1 MKIIEKKIKFILEEL
16 KKEQGVKTPPKKKKD
31 FCVIKLTF
39 PVRDFHKKV
48 KSVGEF
54 LKKLRNNLPHN
65 RPFFKRIENNGIYYY
80 KIDEEKVEINIFI
93 ELKEMFEKSE
103 LSTKIFKLVEPSKII
118 ISFNDEKL
126 YQETFNREF
135 VIQDYGIWG
144 LFRNIPV
151 D

>member
-118 ISFNDEKL
+118 ISFNDDKL
-126 YQETFNREF
+126 YQDTFNREF

-144 LFRNIPV
+144 LFRNISV

>member
-144 LFRNIPV
+144 LFRNISV

>member
-16 KKEQGVKTPPKKKKD
+16 KKEQDVKTPPKKKKD

-144 LFRNIPV
+144 LFRNISV

>member
-31 FCVIKLTF
+31 FCGIKLTF

-65 RPFFKRIENNGIYYY
+65 RPFFKKIENNGIYYY

-118 ISFNDEKL
+118 ISFNDDKL
-126 YQETFNREF
+126 YQDTFNREF

-144 LFRNIPV
+144 LFRNISV

>member
-1 MKIIEKKIKFILEEL
+1 MKILEKKIKIILEEI
-16 KKEQGVKTPPKKKKD
+16 KKEQGVKTPPKNKKD

-39 PVRDFHKKV
+39 PVRNFHKRV
-48 KSVGEF
+48 KSVGVF
-54 LKKLRNNLPHN
+54 LKKLRNNLPYN
-65 RPFFKRIENNGIYYY
+65 RPFFNRISNNGIYFY

-93 ELKEMFEKSE
+93 ELNEMFEKSE
-103 LSTKIFKLVEPSKII
+103 LTTKIFKLVEPSKII

-126 YQETFNREF
+126 YQDTFNREF